1 MSDRSSLA
9 IDIAAVERDAF
20 PRLWPIVEPVIR
32 EGETYPLP
40 PDLGYD
46 EAEAYW
52 FAPGNRV
59 FAARAEGEIVGTYYL
74 RANQRGGG
82 AHVANAGF
90 MTAPAARGRGVARAM
105 GMHALA
111 TAERLGFAAMQFN
124 FVISTNTRAVALW
137 RGLGLIII
145 GAIPEGFRLPDGR
158 RVDVFVMHR
167 KLGPT

>member
-9 IDIAAVERDAF
+9 LDIAAVERGAF

-40 PDLGYD
+40 RDLSD
-46 EAEAYW
+46 ADAEAYW

-59 FAARAEGEIVGTYYL
+59 FAARAGGEIVGTYYL

-82 AHVANAGF
+82 KHVANAGF

-105 GMHALA
+105 GLHALKM
-111 TAERLGFAAMQFN
+111 AESLGFTAMQFN

-145 GAIPEGFRLPDGR
+145 GTIPEGFRLPDGR
-158 RVDVFVMHR
+158 LVDVFVMYR
-167 KLGPT
+167 RLGPA